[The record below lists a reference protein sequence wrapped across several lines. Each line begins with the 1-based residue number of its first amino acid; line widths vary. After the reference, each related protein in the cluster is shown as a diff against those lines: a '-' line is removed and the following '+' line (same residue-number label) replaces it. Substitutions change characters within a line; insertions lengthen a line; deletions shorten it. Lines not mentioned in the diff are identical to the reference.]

1 MYRKGGPYWLQ
12 PRPSIG
18 LKICSPV
25 WYPLNQTQIMKYS
38 LLLLTFTLSAS
49 ALGQPIWTAEELG
62 HQDWIDVVI
71 FSPDGTRLVSGSKD
85 MNILMRDADT
95 GQELQRFTG
104 HTGQILSVAF
114 SPDGSQ
120 LVSGSEDK
128 SIRLWDVTTGNE
140 LRQISGHTGPVHSV
154 EFSPSGRQLVS
165 GSEDQSIRL
174 WNAESGEELQRF
186 TGHSG
191 EVNSVTFFSD
201 GTRLIS
207 GAGDQSIRLWEISSG
222 RELQSFTGH
231 TGSVNSVD
239 VSPSDALIFSGSD
252 DKTARLWRISDGLEI
267 LEQPLVLRDEI
278 TSVQF
283 SEDGIRGVYGTNNNQ
298 LALLDLAAGRVIT
311 LTVPYRNL
319 SSVAFSVNNK
329 HVAWA
334 SGQELGNGLKFT
346 PVYVWDITSD
356 GSSGIK
362 TQRFVA
368 HTRHINAIVFS
379 PDGNQLASAS
389 WDGNVR
395 LWDPLTGKVLQTST
409 DPSTSAL
416 SLAFSP
422 DGDFLV
428 VGLAAGELSIV
439 EVASGKELIRY
450 TGLGDN
456 ILSVAFSPSGTQF
469 ASADADGDIH
479 LWDASTGQQLK
490 TFTENAGPAN
500 SVEFSPDGTRLISGL
515 SDNSI
520 RMWEVDTGLEIQK
533 FTGHSLSVTSVTFS
547 PDGSMLASASEDGG
561 IRVWEADTGEQLQ
574 VLLGHFAPV
583 FSVDFSPDGTQLV
596 SGSAGGHIIR
606 WNVSD
611 GRLLESVQHGAHVF
625 SVAVSPDGKF
635 FASAGRET
643 LKLWDW
649 DAGNTTAPLEFS
661 RSIADQRYPRSE
673 SIPPLVLPVA
683 TGGTAPIVYTLMP
696 ELPAGLNFN
705 ASTRTVTGTPT
716 TATDSPVEYTY
727 TATDAGETIKS
738 LLFRI
743 HVYDEPVSIESQSL
757 PESFTIVGNYPN
769 PFQKATELTFDLPWP
784 ARVRVEVMDVIGRR
798 VLIIPESSVAAGWS
812 QTIHVDGRS
821 LPSGLYLYRL
831 IANSPSGS
839 SVQTGRFM
847 RVY

>member
-1 MYRKGGPYWLQ
+1 
-12 PRPSIG
+12 
-18 LKICSPV
+18 
-25 WYPLNQTQIMKYS
+25 MKYS
-38 LLLLTFTLSAS
+38 LLLLTFTLSVS

-62 HQDWIDVVI
+62 HQDWINVVI
-71 FSPDGTRLVSGSKD
+71 FSPDGTKLVSGSKD

-95 GQELQRFTG
+95 GQELLHFTG
-104 HTGQILSVAF
+104 HTGPILSIAF

-120 LVSGSEDK
+120 LVSGSQDK
-128 SIRLWDVTTGNE
+128 SIRLWDATTGKE

-174 WNAESGEELQRF
+174 WNAESGEELQHF

-191 EVNSVTFFSD
+191 AVNSVTFFSD

-222 RELQSFTGH
+222 RELQSLTGH
-231 TGSVNSVD
+231 TGPVNSVD
-239 VSPSDALIFSGSD
+239 ISPTDALIFSGSD

-267 LEQPLVLRDEI
+267 LEQPLTLRDEI

-283 SEDGIRGVYGTNNNQ
+283 SEDGTRGVYGTNNNQ
-298 LALLDLAAGRVIT
+298 LALLDLAAGRVII
-311 LTVPYRNL
+311 LTVPYRAL
-319 SSVAFSVNNK
+319 SSVAFSSDNK

-334 SGQELGNGLKFT
+334 SGQELGNGLKLI
-346 PVYVWDITSD
+346 PISVWDITSD

-362 TQRFVA
+362 TKRFTA
-368 HTRHINAIVFS
+368 HTRHINATVFS

-395 LWDPLTGKVLQTST
+395 LWDPVAGKVLQTSR
-409 DPSTSAL
+409 DPSSSAL

-422 DGDFLV
+422 DGAFLV
-428 VGLAAGELSIV
+428 VGLAGGEMSIV
-439 EVASGKELIRY
+439 EVSSGKELRRY
-450 TGLGDN
+450 TGLAGN
-456 ILSVAFSPSGTQF
+456 VLSVAFSPIGTQF
-469 ASADADGDIH
+469 ASADENGDII
-479 LWDASTGQQLK
+479 LWDANTGQQLK
-490 TFTENAGPAN
+490 KITENAGPAN

-515 SDNSI
+515 SDNSV

-561 IRVWEADTGEQLQ
+561 IRVWEADTGQQLR
-574 VLLGHFAPV
+574 VLIGHFAPV

-596 SGSAGGHIIR
+596 SGSAGGRIIS

-611 GRLLESVQHGAHVF
+611 GRELKSVQHGAHVF
-625 SVAVSPDGKF
+625 SIAVSPDGKF

-643 LKLWDW
+643 LKLWEWNATD
-649 DAGNTTAPLEFS
+649 TTAPLEFS
-661 RSIADQRYPRSE
+661 GSIADQRYPRSQT
-673 SIPPLVLPVA
+673 ITPLVLPVA
-683 TGGTAPIVYTLMP
+683 TGGMAPIVYTIMP
-696 ELPAGLNFN
+696 ELPAGLNFD
-705 ASTRTVTGTPT
+705 ASTRTVSGTPT

-727 TATDAGETIKS
+727 TATDAGGTIKS
-738 LLFRI
+738 LLFKM
-743 HVYDEPVSIESQSL
+743 HVYDAPVSIESQSL
-757 PESFTIVGNYPN
+757 PKSFTIVGNYPN
-769 PFQKATELTFDLPWP
+769 PFQKSTQLTFDLPWP
-784 ARVRVEVMDVIGRR
+784 ARVRVEVLDVIGRQ

-812 QTIHVDGRS
+812 QTINVDGGS

-831 IANSPSGS
+831 IADSPSGN